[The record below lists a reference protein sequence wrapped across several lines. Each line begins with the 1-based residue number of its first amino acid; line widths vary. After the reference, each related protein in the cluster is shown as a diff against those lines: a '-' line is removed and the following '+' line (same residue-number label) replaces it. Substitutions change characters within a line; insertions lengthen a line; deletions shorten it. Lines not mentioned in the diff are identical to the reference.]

1 MLSIRDK
8 NIKDKG
14 IKIAKIKGGKDDK
27 KYIYLD
33 VNFDVYSEK
42 NLCEAL
48 KKINCGCDNKKNGE
62 CPKIKDAILKHIE
75 PTNQEEKEKYYI
87 VMKEL
92 INLSFNELHI
102 SGGKIQP
109 IPRKDIIEKIYI
121 SAPSGA
127 GKSTWCGKYIGEFL
141 KMFKD
146 DELYVFSTI
155 EEDKV
160 LDKHDPIRI
169 TLDDSIIDDPICP
182 EEIEN
187 SLCIF
192 DDIDTIRNLKV
203 RQSICGLRDWL
214 LEQGRHF
221 NVRMLSTSHI
231 LMNYKKTQRLLN
243 EATAV
248 VFFPKAS
255 SAYHIKRY
263 LKVYAGLDVKQIRKI
278 MNLPSRWVALYRT
291 YPMYVMYEKGI
302 YLLCNENE

>member
-1 MLSIRDK
+1 MLSIKESKSK
-8 NIKDKG
+8 NKG

-27 KYIYLD
+27 KFVYLNMD
-33 VNFDVYSEK
+33 VDVFSDDK
-42 NLCEAL
+42 ISKAL
-48 KKINCGCDNKKNGE
+48 KVIKCCCKSKNPE
-62 CPKIKDAILKHIE
+62 CPKIKDAVKNHIE
-75 PTNQEEKEKYYI
+75 PFEQDDKEKYYK

-92 INLSFNELHI
+92 LNMSYNELNI
-102 SGGKIQP
+102 RGGKLQP
-109 IPRKDIIEKIYI
+109 IPRKDIVEKTYI

-127 GKSTWCGKYIGEFL
+127 GKSTWCGKYIGHFL

-155 EEDKV
+155 KEDKV

-169 TLDDSIIDDPICP
+169 TLDESIINDPIAP

-192 DDIDTIRNLKV
+192 DDVDTIINPRV
-203 RQSICGLRDWL
+203 RASIVGLRDWL

-221 NVRMLSTSHI
+221 NVRMLNTSHI

-263 LKVYAGLDVKQIRKI
+263 LKVYAGLDNKQIRKI

-291 YPMYVMYEKGI
+291 YPMYVMYEKGV
-302 YLLCNENE
+302 YLLNNEDE